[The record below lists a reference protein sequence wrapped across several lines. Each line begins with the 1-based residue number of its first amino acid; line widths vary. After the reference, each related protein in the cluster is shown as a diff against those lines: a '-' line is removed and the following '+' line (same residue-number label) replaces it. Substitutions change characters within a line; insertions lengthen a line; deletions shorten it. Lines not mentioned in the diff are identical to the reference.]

1 MISINN
7 AGIEGVEKLYCLD
20 SDFSWNKV
28 AYINSVHYDIVRDE
42 YYSTFSKLRL
52 GLVYLKQDDEYEI
65 IALFSNVTD
74 LKVKGLG
81 GRYNQV
87 LGFEIIDKIK
97 DGWEKTQ
104 RYIVSDYEN
113 GIIGFLC
120 QNITIET
127 IRRPEVHVF
136 IP

>member
-28 AYINSVHYDIVRDE
+28 TYINSVHYDIVRDE

-113 GIIGFLC
+113 GIIGFSC
-120 QNITIET
+120 ENITIET